1 MRISNSDIN
10 FNSTHR
16 LSISENKVSSQAL
29 STNGTNVVNSD
40 GSAIQPIGE
49 SVNLNG
55 VHTTS
60 VYSEKNHHVYSQ
72 SLVTDTTNSNDSSTN
87 KTLITQEQIAQSV
100 VAAMTGTAINLT
112 AVSLPA
118 DESSRSFFVDDISNE
133 LSAGSTD
140 TSLSVSQSTETQST
154 ETQSTETR
162 STAPQMTTI
171 QINERSVYQEAE
183 HSFMSAEGLV
193 TTADGRE
200 IDFRLDLELDRFYLE
215 TEVLNLT
222 ASSEVL
228 YDPLVISLDGSPASL
243 TSNTFLFDIDSD
255 GIEDRVSELGAG
267 VGYLAFDENQD
278 GIINDGSELFGTQSG
293 NGFEDLAIH
302 DSDRNGWIDEDDEIF
317 TQLKVWQRD
326 AEGNNSLTSLKDAGV
341 GAIYLGSVSTE
352 FSLTDDNNEL
362 LGQVRRSGVYL
373 KETGEVMSVQQIDLV
388 IQQDRPAT
396 TSDIENRLN
405 AIQDTFDNLNTPA
418 FDLTDNNTAAITLN
432 DGVLPANVSQISVV
446 NLEMF
451 NMNFSSFNMINER
464 AIQSYEQQA
473 EIQVEENSV
482 PISVEKQIL
491 DSLFKQL
498 EIKNTF
504 DDTSFD
510 FKLSHRQSATATII
524 EEILK
529 PLRDQLF

>member
-1 MRISNSDIN
+1 MRISNSDVS
-10 FNSTHR
+10 FNSTHQ
-16 LSISENKVSSQAL
+16 LSILENKVSTQAL

-55 VHTTS
+55 VHTSS

-72 SLVTDTTNSNDSSTN
+72 SLVTDTANPSDSSTN

-112 AVSLPA
+112 AVSLPP
-118 DESSRSFFVDDISNE
+118 DQSSRSFFVDDISNE

-140 TSLSVSQSTETQST
+140 TSLSVS
-154 ETQSTETR
+154 QSTETR

-215 TEVLNLT
+215 TEELNLT

-293 NGFEDLAIH
+293 NGFEDLAVH
-302 DSDRNGWIDEDDEIF
+302 DGDGNGWIDEDDEIF

-326 AEGNNSLTSLKDAGV
+326 AEGNNSLTSLQDAGV

-473 EIQVEENSV
+473 EIQVEENPV

-491 DSLFKQL
+491 DQLFTRL

-529 PLRDQLF
+529 PLRDQIF